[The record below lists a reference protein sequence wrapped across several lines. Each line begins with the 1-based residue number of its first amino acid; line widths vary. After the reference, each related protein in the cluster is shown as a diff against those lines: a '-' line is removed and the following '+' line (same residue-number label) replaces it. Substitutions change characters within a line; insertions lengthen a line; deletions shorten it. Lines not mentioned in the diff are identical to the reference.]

1 MRTSSTNGANV
12 HTSDSWI
19 AKQVGSS
26 GGDARHA
33 YEALQGKPNVE
44 VVVQY
49 CGEWGY
55 APRFEDLAG
64 KIKKKFVRNLDRLV
78 IIGKKDQ
85 DATSNFEVFVNNML
99 VHSKKTQNDGFVDT
113 TLKEEKLFNCINK
126 ALKGD
131 LLEDE
136 SSYGTMMN
144 LEAKPAADDKNTN
157 EQDERKSLIFSIV
170 TYVIA
175 SHRH

>member
-1 MRTSSTNGANV
+1 M
-12 HTSDSWI
+12 
-19 AKQVGSS
+19 
-26 GGDARHA
+26 
-33 YEALQGKPNVE
+33 
-44 VVVQY
+44 
-49 CGEWGY
+49 
-55 APRFEDLAG
+55 
-64 KIKKKFVRNLDRLV
+64 DRLV
-78 IIGKKDQ
+78 VVGKKDQ

-113 TLKEEKLFNCINK
+113 TLKEEKLFNFINK

-144 LEAKPAADDKNTN
+144 LEAKPAADDKKTN
-157 EQDERKSLIFSIV
+157 EQDERKSLIFSIA

>member
-1 MRTSSTNGANV
+1 MMMKKNVCIWLASPCMPWSRSCPFWQRTSHHCVTAWRGAGEREYEDLFDKRRKCA
-12 HTSDSWI
+12 HIGLLDSQ
-19 AKQVGSS
+19 ALEAVE
-26 GGDARHA
+26 DARHA
-33 YEALQGKPNVE
+33 YEPCKVSRTS

-85 DATSNFEVFVNNML
+85 DTSNFEVFVNNMF

-113 TLKEEKLFNCINK
+113 TLKEEKLFNVLTK
-126 ALKGD
+126 
-131 LLEDE
+131 
-136 SSYGTMMN
+136 
-144 LEAKPAADDKNTN
+144 
-157 EQDERKSLIFSIV
+157 
-170 TYVIA
+170 
-175 SHRH
+175 H